1 MISRKCYIHP
11 SCDVRGVPRLEIEDG
26 VVIQQDCWID
36 IAYDNPHHGP
46 MIFIGEG
53 TNIGRR
59 TTISSANIIAIGKHV
74 LIGINVYITD
84 TGHEYH
90 NPDIPIMYQGITDTD
105 VTVQIGDDSWIGAN
119 AVILGASIGK
129 HCVVGANTVL
139 VKTIIPDYSVVVGNP
154 ARIIKTIQ
162 H

>member
-1 MISRKCYIHP
+1 MISRRCYIHP
-11 SCDVRGVPRLEIEDG
+11 TCDVRGISRLEIETG

-36 IAYDNPHHGP
+36 IAYDNPREGP

-53 TNIGRR
+53 SNIGRR
-59 TTISSANIIAIGKHV
+59 TTISAANIITIGKHV

-84 TGHEYH
+84 TGHEYR

-105 VTVQIGDDSWIGAN
+105 VAVQIGDDSWIGAN

-139 VKTIIPDYSVVVGNP
+139 VKTIIPDYSVVAGNP